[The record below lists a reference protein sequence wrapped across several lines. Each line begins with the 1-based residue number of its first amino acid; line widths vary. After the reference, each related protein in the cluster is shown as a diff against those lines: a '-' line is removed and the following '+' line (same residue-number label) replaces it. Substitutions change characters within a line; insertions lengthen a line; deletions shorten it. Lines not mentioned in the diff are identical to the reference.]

1 MLDQQGGKV
10 DQRKSSRY
18 IMLLGAVGTVFGIT
32 NLLIRGQLISEGQ
45 GQSSFIML
53 LSYAALAAGLF
64 ALIGGFIML
73 LARK

>member
-1 MLDQQGGKV
+1 MADEQAGKI
-10 DQRKSSRY
+10 DQRKTYRY
-18 IMLLGAVGTVFGIT
+18 VMLLGAIGTLFGIV
-32 NLLIRGQLISEGQ
+32 NLLIRGQLIAEGQ